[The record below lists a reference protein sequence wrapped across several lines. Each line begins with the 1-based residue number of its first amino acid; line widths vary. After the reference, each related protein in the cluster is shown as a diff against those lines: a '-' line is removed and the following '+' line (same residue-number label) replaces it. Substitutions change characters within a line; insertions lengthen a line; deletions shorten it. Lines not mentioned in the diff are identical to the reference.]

1 MQLLNLRMRNIIYF
15 LSFILSISLLSCN
28 KEKEEIKSLYF
39 DKEYYEKP
47 LLDIKQSI
55 QFQGNADKYEIL
67 VENTKILEA
76 SIKEDKLEI
85 LTKKKGA
92 TTIYLRNSLANETES
107 ISIKVIDSY
116 MGLSVERPISS
127 SLYAYSD
134 KMFFI
139 NNKTN
144 DVYWYDDSFKLKKK
158 GNYNFYLKDEKFYL
172 SLSFDKDSIIYD
184 ISNSSNIFLFKV
196 LLNVLDISWS
206 KLTSREI
213 SPINIVAININSSE
227 KTYFSLSKD
236 EMPYNTIY

>member
-1 MQLLNLRMRNIIYF
+1 MRNIIYF

-85 LTKKKGA
+85 LTKKKRA

-196 LLNVLDISWS
+196 LPDLLDISWS

>member
-1 MQLLNLRMRNIIYF
+1 MRNIIYF

-144 DVYWYDDSFKLKKK
+144 YVYWYDDSFKLKKK

-196 LLNVLDISWS
+196 LPDLLDISWS

>member
-1 MQLLNLRMRNIIYF
+1 MRNIIYF

-158 GNYNFYLKDEKFYL
+158 GNYNFYLKDEKFYF

-196 LLNVLDISWS
+196 LPDLLDISWS

>member
-1 MQLLNLRMRNIIYF
+1 MRNIIYF

-85 LTKKKGA
+85 LTKKKGT

-196 LLNVLDISWS
+196 LPDLLDISWS

-213 SPINIVAININSSE
+213 SPISIVAININSSE